1 VSEVFATVREVT
13 GIDFT
18 VDVVGRRAGDP
29 AAYFADATRSARS
42 SAGPHGWTS
51 PTCPQR
57 LEAWQ
62 QRG

>member
-1 VSEVFATVREVT
+1 VFATVREVT

-29 AAYFADATRSARS
+29 AAYFADATKIGKELGWTARLGLTDMVRSA
-42 SAGPHGWTS
+42 W
-51 PTCPQR
+51 
-57 LEAWQ
+57 EAWQ